1 MTPDLYV
8 HTKETDAH
16 RGPVLRGTV
25 KNVTELGMHGRR
37 NFLAGREFISTV
49 CQEEKERERKVSEG

>member
-1 MTPDLYV
+1 MLQ
-8 HTKETDAH
+8 
-16 RGPVLRGTV
+16 GTV
-25 KNVTELGMHGRR
+25 KNVTELGMRGGR